1 MSVSSPITRQT
12 VGKTFIVASSL
23 LGLTALAEIGSVTWA
38 FVTRF
43 RETSTLTA
51 PGRPGT
57 RTTPAHRTGPLA
69 LAPAPEEALAL
80 NDPFTELPATE
91 ANIPGAPLRPTQPIT
106 PPPKPTPLTPGK
118 LTNSVPQTRFEEL
131 IDQGRA
137 LLERGDTSSALI
149 RFREAQT
156 LDPRNPLP
164 IAEAARTYEKMAFY
178 EKAAEQWKRIY
189 DMGETAAGSYY
200 IAADARLKQSQTL
213 ALLQAQQASANTT
226 NEMAVSATKAGATLG
241 IGVISIEE
249 QSDANAERKFVLRV
263 PLRAKP
269 RARVEVRDVVI
280 QVLFYDL
287 VDNKDIVQT
296 NANVNSRWASTPP
309 DWSDGDT
316 EVLEVEYEEA
326 KGDANESS
334 TAGRKYFGYIVRL
347 YYKDDLQDSRAEP
360 ARLGAQFPAPT
371 TLPHE
376 TSQ

>member
-12 VGKTFIVASSL
+12 VGKTFIVASTL
-23 LGLTALAEIGSVTWA
+23 LGVAALAEVSSVAWA

-43 RETSTLTA
+43 RETSSLSVSARRDARSPQLLRSGPAARASA
-51 PGRPGT
+51 PGAT
-57 RTTPAHRTGPLA
+57 FPLD
-69 LAPAPEEALAL
+69 E
-80 NDPFTELPATE
+80 PFTELPSVE
-91 ANIPGAPLRPTQPIT
+91 ANIPPQPPRPSQPIT

-118 LTNSVPQTRFEEL
+118 LTNTVPQTRFDEL
-131 IDQGRA
+131 VQQGRA
-137 LLERGDTSSALI
+137 LRERGDTTSALI

-156 LDPRNPLP
+156 LEPRNPLP
-164 IAEAARTYEKMAFY
+164 IAEAARTYEAMAFY

-189 DMGETAAGSYY
+189 DMGESAAGSFY

-213 ALLQAQQASANTT
+213 ALMQAQQATAANDVTVSTT
-226 NEMAVSATKAGATLG
+226 NAGATLG
-241 IGVISIEE
+241 IGIISMEE
-249 QSDANAERKFVLRV
+249 QADPDAERKFLLRV

-287 VDNKDIVQT
+287 VDNKDVVQT
-296 NANVNSRWASTPP
+296 SANVNSRWASTPP

-316 EVLEVEYEEA
+316 EVLEVEYAQAKADATEA
-326 KGDANESS
+326 KPEA
-334 TAGRKYFGYIVRL
+334 RKYFGYIVRL
-347 YYKDDLQDSRAEP
+347 YYKEELQDSRAEP

-371 TLPHE
+371 TLPQE